1 MKAPADVRELPMA
14 AVDASVTDTP
24 TFVLDVLGEVALN
37 GEAVGLRIQRSAQGP
52 VDLCLRIDDVQHL
65 IGILLALSCEAK
77 RRQPSTEFDTPP
89 PAAIPLPVSA
99 INVGQ
104 SDDGQTFLMLEV
116 GTTSLMFAVP
126 QSTLT
131 EVGQTLL
138 ALSARTTAKPS

>member
-1 MKAPADVRELPMA
+1 VKAPADVRELPMA
-14 AVDASVTDTP
+14 AVDASVTDP
-24 TFVLDVLGEVALN
+24 PPFVLDVLGEVAFN

-77 RRQPSTEFDTPP
+77 RRQPPTEIDAPP

-138 ALSARTTAKPS
+138 ALSARVTARPS

>member
-14 AVDASVTDTP
+14 AVDASVADAP
-24 TFVLDVLGEVALN
+24 PFVLDVLGEVALN

-77 RRQPSTEFDTPP
+77 RRQPPTEIDAPP

-116 GTTSLMFAVP
+116 GTASLMFAVP

-138 ALSARTTAKPS
+138 ALSARATSRPS

>member
-1 MKAPADVRELPMA
+1 MA
-14 AVDASVTDTP
+14 AVDAAVTDTP
-24 TFVLDVLGEVALN
+24 PFVLDVLGEVADN
-37 GEAVGLRIQRSAQGP
+37 GEAVGLRIQRSAQGA

-77 RRQPSTEFDTPP
+77 RRQPPTEIDAPP

-116 GTTSLMFAVP
+116 GTASLMFAVP

-138 ALSARTTAKPS
+138 ALSARVTTQPS

>member
-1 MKAPADVRELPMA
+1 VKAPADVRELPMA
-14 AVDASVTDTP
+14 AVDAAVTDTP
-24 TFVLDVLGEVALN
+24 PFVLDVLGEVALN

-77 RRQPSTEFDTPP
+77 RRQPPTEIDAPP

-138 ALSARTTAKPS
+138 ALSARATSRPS

>member
-1 MKAPADVRELPMA
+1 MA
-14 AVDASVTDTP
+14 AVDASATDTP
-24 TFVLDVLGEVALN
+24 PFVLDVLGEVALN

-77 RRQPSTEFDTPP
+77 RRQPPTEIDVPP

-138 ALSARTTAKPS
+138 ALSARVTARPS

>member
-1 MKAPADVRELPMA
+1 MKAPADVRELAMA

-24 TFVLDVLGEVALN
+24 PFVLDVLGEVALN

-77 RRQPSTEFDTPP
+77 RRQPPTEIDAPP
-89 PAAIPLPVSA
+89 PAGIPLPVSA

-116 GTTSLMFAVP
+116 GSTSLMFAVP

-138 ALSARTTAKPS
+138 ALSARVTARPS

>member
-1 MKAPADVRELPMA
+1 VVAI
-14 AVDASVTDTP
+14 DASAIATP
-24 TFVLDVLGEVALN
+24 PFVLDVLGEVAQN
-37 GEAVGLRIQRSAQGP
+37 GEAVGLRIQRSAQGA

-77 RRQPSTEFDTPP
+77 RRQPQVEIDAPP

-104 SDDGQTFLMLEV
+104 TDDGQTFLMLEV
-116 GTTSLMFAVP
+116 GTASLMFAVP

-138 ALSARTTAKPS
+138 ALSARATAQPS

>member
-1 MKAPADVRELPMA
+1 MA
-14 AVDASVTDTP
+14 AVDTLVTDAP
-24 TFVLDVLGEVALN
+24 PFVLDVLGEVALN

-77 RRQPSTEFDTPP
+77 RRQPPTEIDAPP

-138 ALSARTTAKPS
+138 ALSARVTARPS